1 MAAVGN
7 LLGFPGGRTPVPFL
21 VFAGFLFLFS
31 TLQLPFIDVDNVFC
45 GKDPWASPGEC
56 YWFGRPGITRTGIR
70 LHLATMLPAGALV
83 CLQFVPALRQPRFAR
98 YHRMN
103 GYVVLA
109 LSAIGTIGALMVE
122 KRAFGGPFSA
132 RIGTYIMAVSFAT
145 AMAMG
150 MISIKKRQFDRHRAW
165 MLRGWFYAGS
175 IITMR
180 IILIGTAIIVGSR
193 GSVSQN
199 LSCDLIQHL
208 DDTNLS
214 EVKRLPPNCSP
225 YLTGEDPGQEV
236 LYKANWDPSDLPG
249 LAVALRT
256 GYLVGGWTAFTIHAV
271 GIEAYL
277 RMTAPQRKLKQ

>member
-1 MAAVGN
+1 MAALGN

-21 VFAGFLFLFS
+21 VFAGFLFVFS

-70 LHLATMLPAGALV
+70 LHLATMLPAGAMV
-83 CLQFVPALRQPRFAR
+83 CLQFVPALRQPRFAK

-103 GYVVLA
+103 GYLVLA

-145 AMAMG
+145 AMVMG
-150 MISIKKRQFDRHRAW
+150 MISIKKRQFDR
-165 MLRGWFYAGS
+165 
-175 IITMR
+175 
-180 IILIGTAIIVGSR
+180 TAIVVGSR

-214 EVKRLPPNCSP
+214 EVKRLPPDCSS
-225 YLTGEDPGQEV
+225 YLTGEDPGKEV

-277 RMTAPQRKLKQ
+277 RMTAPRRKLKQ

>member
-1 MAAVGN
+1 
-7 LLGFPGGRTPVPFL
+7 
-21 VFAGFLFLFS
+21 
-31 TLQLPFIDVDNVFC
+31 
-45 GKDPWASPGEC
+45 
-56 YWFGRPGITRTGIR
+56 
-70 LHLATMLPAGALV
+70 MLPAGALV
-83 CLQFVPALRQPRFAR
+83 CFQFVPALRQPRFAR

-103 GYVVLA
+103 GYAVLA

-132 RIGTYIMAVSFAT
+132 RIGTYIIAVSFAT
-145 AMAMG
+145 AMVMG
-150 MISIKKRQFDRHRAW
+150 MINIKKRQFDRHRAW
-165 MLRGWFYAGS
+165 MLRGWFYVRALPVLRYLKLEATNRVKAGS

-180 IILIGTAIIVGSR
+180 IILIGTAIVVGSR

-214 EVKRLPPNCSP
+214 QVKRLPPNCSP

-271 GIEAYL
+271 GIEAYVS
-277 RMTAPQRKLKQ
+277 